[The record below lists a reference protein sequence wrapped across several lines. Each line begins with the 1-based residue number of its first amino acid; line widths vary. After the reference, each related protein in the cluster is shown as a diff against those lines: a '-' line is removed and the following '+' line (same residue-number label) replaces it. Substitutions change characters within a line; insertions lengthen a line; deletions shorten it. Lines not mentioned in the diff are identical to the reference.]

1 VLAILQY
8 CKTAILLAGL
18 NSANAGALHSFA
30 AKSHTINSQSVKQG
44 AIHTLKPM
52 GFKHTELS
60 SQNGYC
66 KTTCTHVAY
75 L

>member
-1 VLAILQY
+1 
-8 CKTAILLAGL
+8 
-18 NSANAGALHSFA
+18 
-30 AKSHTINSQSVKQG
+30 
-44 AIHTLKPM
+44 M

-75 L
+75 LWTRLTYSACHVHLCVST